1 MTTNAKEWLHHLM
14 GEARSAGIDHLDL
27 LLNGAV
33 LPEALLPPLLALSPA
48 PECQWLLEHTP
59 EQALAHQGPVLLRIA
74 LGDQAHIAATA
85 HLFTAVHAQFCVLAL
100 ISRWPFDKLAVQLR
114 GTTQATWNKG
124 ASSGVLRYY
133 DTRLFRHF
141 CEQLDPEQL
150 APFHGPVCRWHWID
164 HDGKKASL
172 CGLDINPQDHSAL
185 TGLTLSA
192 AQVQPLHAL
201 SAALQWLK
209 KNVCTPAQHG
219 FTSHEALIR
228 CLTGIHLNLSRQQ
241 LEKPQHEAFIAS
253 ALSEF
258 PPLSLTPKKAAL

>member
-1 MTTNAKEWLHHLM
+1 MTTNAKEWLHHLL

-59 EQALAHQGPVLLRIA
+59 EQALAHQGPLLLRIA
-74 LGDQAHIAATA
+74 LGDQAHIAATT

-114 GTTQATWNKG
+114 GATQATWNKG

-141 CEQLDPEQL
+141 CEQLEPQQL
-150 APFHGPVCRWHWID
+150 GQFHAPVSQWHWID
-164 HDGKKASL
+164 HDGKQASL
-172 CGLDINPQDHSAL
+172 SGFDARIQEQSGL
-185 TGLTLSA
+185 TGLSLSDD
-192 AQVQPLHAL
+192 QVQHLQAV
-201 SAALQWLK
+201 SAALLWL
-209 KNVCTPAQHG
+209 NSHECTPHAHG
-219 FTSHEALIR
+219 FTSHEGLIR
-228 CLTGIHLNLSRQQ
+228 CLTGIHLEVSRQQ
-241 LEKPQHEAFIAS
+241 LPKHLHEDFIAS
-253 ALSEF
+253 ALSEH
-258 PPLSLTPKKAAL
+258 PPLSLSPGNVVL